1 MMKVKPVKLGKTE
14 RMSFSHIDEVIS
26 MPNLIEVQKNSY
38 QWFLDEGLKEVFH
51 DIGTIEDYTGNLAL
65 SFVDFRLDKEPKYS
79 IKECKEPDLTYAAPL
94 RVTARLLN
102 KETGEV
108 KVVDYAACVDCGTP
122 INPNLT
128 RVQTE
133 GGILQGIGMALTE
146 NITYDAKGWPM
157 ENSFMQYKIPARVDI
172 GHIRVEFESSYEPNG
187 PFGAKSIGEV
197 VINTP
202 LPAIAD
208 AIYNAIGT
216 RFYELPI
223 TPEQVAMAVEEN
235 R

>member
-1 MMKVKPVKLGKTE
+1 MKTPSCSTKYQAVWTSEK
-14 RMSFSHIDEVIS
+14 
-26 MPNLIEVQKNSY
+26 VQ
-38 QWFLDEGLKEVFH
+38 
-51 DIGTIEDYTGNLAL
+51 
-65 SFVDFRLDKEPKYS
+65 
-79 IKECKEPDLTYAAPL
+79 
-94 RVTARLLN
+94 
-102 KETGEV
+102 
-108 KVVDYAACVDCGTP
+108 
-122 INPNLT
+122 
-128 RVQTE
+128 
-133 GGILQGIGMALTE
+133 
-146 NITYDAKGWPM
+146 
-157 ENSFMQYKIPARVDI
+157 
-172 GHIRVEFESSYEPNG
+172 VEFECSYEPTG